1 MKTRM
6 DAKNF
11 HGRLD
16 TTTIDLQMGSTG
28 TDVSASGA
36 WSESFVKWLG
46 TPWVMNLLAPVGM
59 PLAIAASPATA
70 VPDYWFLE
78 RRRRGAATTTGILED
93 VIGRPISRLEALRIA
108 ARILEEAERERS
120 EIAAW
125 EARRGIQ
132 WEAEE

>member
-11 HGRLD
+11 H
-16 TTTIDLQMGSTG
+16 
-28 TDVSASGA
+28 
-36 WSESFVKWLG
+36 
-46 TPWVMNLLAPVGM
+46 
-59 PLAIAASPATA
+59 
-70 VPDYWFLE
+70 E
-78 RRRRGAATTTGILED
+78 RRRRGAATATWIQED
-93 VIGRPISRLEALRIA
+93 VIGRPISHLEALRIA

-132 WEAEE
+132 WEAEESTTPR

>member
-1 MKTRM
+1 VSS
-6 DAKNF
+6 DLA
-11 HGRLD
+11 
-16 TTTIDLQMGSTG
+16 TIDLQTGSTG

-36 WSESFVKWLG
+36 WSESFVKRPG
-46 TPWVMNLLAPVGM
+46 TPWVMNRLAQVGIL
-59 PLAIAASPATA
+59 LAIAASSATA
-70 VPDYWFLE
+70 VPDYWFFE
-78 RRRRGAATTTGILED
+78 RWRRGAATATWILED